1 MNDFNK
7 YGYCSDCK
15 NNGNYNACKQC
26 YRGSWYER
34 DDRDEDEQL
43 KYTKYFEKFWCIENL
58 YLSLHRETSV
68 GLAVAAIIKIER
80 LFKVNTIQRHFPIK
94 TPHNLIGIVDLQC

>member
-1 MNDFNK
+1 MDYVLNDFNK

-34 DDRDEDEQL
+34 DDRDEDE
-43 KYTKYFEKFWCIENL
+43 
-58 YLSLHRETSV
+58 
-68 GLAVAAIIKIER
+68 
-80 LFKVNTIQRHFPIK
+80 
-94 TPHNLIGIVDLQC
+94 

>member
-15 NNGNYNACKQC
+15 NNDNYNACKQC

-34 DDRDEDEQL
+34 DNRDEDDE
-43 KYTKYFEKFWCIENL
+43 
-58 YLSLHRETSV
+58 
-68 GLAVAAIIKIER
+68 
-80 LFKVNTIQRHFPIK
+80 
-94 TPHNLIGIVDLQC
+94 